1 MMWDWNDSWSHGY
14 GGGGWLMLFG
24 MILVTVVVVLLVV
37 YLVRLLSGAGVG
49 SVGAQTAALPPQ
61 TAPLAGPP
69 PESARDILKRRYAAG
84 EIERAEYL
92 EKLADL
98 ST

>member
-1 MMWDWNDSWSHGY
+1 MG
-14 GGGGWLMLFG
+14 
-24 MILVTVVVVLLVV
+24 
-37 YLVRLLSGAGVG
+37 
-49 SVGAQTAALPPQ
+49 GAQAAAPPPKS
-61 TAPLAGPP
+61 APLVGPP
-69 PESARDILKRRYAAG
+69 PDSAREILKRRYAAG